1 MCHLANKWLIINGK
15 ENLIA
20 EILLVTRMGSIV
32 IPLGFEPKTHSLEGC
47 CSNPTELR
55 NHYLNS
61 GAKVDIFMRM
71 TKFLRQKTK

>member
-1 MCHLANKWLIINGK
+1 MIVKKLSTKTTYTHLTI
-15 ENLIA
+15 E
-20 EILLVTRMGSIV
+20 V